1 MSYGNADTTP
11 KVGFRPYHQTNP
23 FGAAHLSGVPVDP
36 ALGAYFM
43 ERPFDPWELYSN
55 TGAGLHG
62 VGSHDR
68 TSALL
73 GEPTEPGEL
82 LGDLGQNHP
91 FKTTAWHLHGL
102 GDAYSTALAQINA
115 SQNVMSD
122 PSGEYVT
129 DLNTGNLIDTQTGV
143 ITLPDGTVLTP
154 SAPVAVA
161 APPVS
166 TAGVPAGTQLLYNAT
181 WATKTLTTTTPADI
195 EGKVAAALQSK
206 WGITVTS
213 SNATSNWLVNQPG
226 FSMYVTTQ
234 VDYGQLADVKSII
247 DGEINAAGRSGV
259 NSTLQVVQNAPQ
271 VTAQTNAGLLSA
283 LAQAQASGDTVTAQ
297 AILKT
302 LAATGA
308 APPAAAGST
317 IAWIENNAMWI
328 GLGLAGLIVLGP
340 LSQGLFGKRR

>member
-23 FGAAHLSGVPVDP
+23 FSASHLSGVPVDP

-43 ERPFDPWELYSN
+43 ERPFDPWELYST

-62 VGSHDR
+62 IGSHDK

-73 GEPTEPGEL
+73 GEPTELGEL

-154 SAPVAVA
+154 SAPA
-161 APPVS
+161 APAIPPTQPAS
-166 TAGVPAGTQLLYNAT
+166 TGVAGVPAGTRLLYTAT
-181 WATKTLTTTTPADI
+181 RAPGFVWGAGDISSITAALKNNWGIIVDQSSTGTGTTP
-195 EGKVAAALQSK
+195 
-206 WGITVTS
+206 TV
-213 SNATSNWLVNQPG
+213 
-226 FSMYVTTQ
+226 SMYVHPI
-234 VDYGQLADVKSII
+234 VDYGLATDIQANIDHEII
-247 DGEINAAGRSGV
+247 NSGRK
-259 NSTLQVVQNAPQ
+259 VQNSSISIVGAPPQ
-271 VTAQTNAGLLSA
+271 VAAQTQQSLLAA

-302 LAATGA
+302 LSSMGVSPSGA
-308 APPAAAGST
+308 GTTST
-317 IAWIENNAMWI
+317 VAWIENNAMWI